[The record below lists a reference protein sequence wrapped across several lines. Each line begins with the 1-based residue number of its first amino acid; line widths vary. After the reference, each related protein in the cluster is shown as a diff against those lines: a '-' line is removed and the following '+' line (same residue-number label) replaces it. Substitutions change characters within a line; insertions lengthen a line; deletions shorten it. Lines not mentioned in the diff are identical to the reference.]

1 MSISS
6 HILST
11 YLKSIFRQNILT
23 QNGNDGKANK
33 FSRRKEKISIAAEH
47 DGSSL
52 ILLVDKKE
60 VLRTTSYLLSGT
72 GQVRVAVRAGN
83 PAMRIQ
89 NVEVFRLAPPEN
101 ATALMAGDTLLEEQ
115 LYEKAIRRYLLVDD
129 THPGSRLA
137 EIALQKAYMV
147 AASKLNIEPLHSD
160 VSLDIKKRIAAKYP
174 DFNHVLLLGAD
185 ETLRVCGIE
194 IQEAAARQARENAEE
209 NGVSDRFCVVCGD
222 LRQAHAEIAPG
233 SFDCVLSNPPYYPP
247 GSGYLHAQDSLCA
260 ARSEICCP
268 FDALCAAAARAL
280 RWGGRFFLVHK
291 PERLVDLMTGLR
303 AARLEPKRIR
313 FVRHR
318 AGSSVNLVLI
328 EARLGGGPGLQFEPD
343 LVLYTQT
350 GELSAAGRRIYHL
363 QE

>member
-1 MSISS
+1 MEELLFDSIRMKIPDAQFRMSTDSM
-6 HILST
+6 
-11 YLKSIFRQNILT
+11 
-23 QNGNDGKANK
+23 
-33 FSRRKEKISIAAEH
+33 
-47 DGSSL
+47 
-52 ILLVDKKE
+52 
-60 VLRTTSYLLSGT
+60 VL
-72 GQVRVAVRAGN
+72 ADFC
-83 PAMRIQ
+83 RI
-89 NVEVFRLAPPEN
+89 R
-101 ATALMAGDTLLEEQ
+101 
-115 LYEKAIRRYLLVDD
+115 
-129 THPGSRLA
+129 PGSR
-137 EIALQKAYMV
+137 V
-147 AASKLNIEPLHSD
+147 
-160 VSLDIKKRIAAKYP
+160 LDLGCGCGTLGL
-174 DFNHVLLLGAD
+174 LLLGAD

-194 IQEAAARQARENAEE
+194 IQEAAARQAQENAEE
-209 NGVSDRFCVVCGD
+209 NGFSDH
-222 LRQAHAEIAPG
+222 LHI
-233 SFDCVLSNPPYYPP
+233 VLSNPPYYPP
-247 GSGYLHAQDSLCA
+247 GSGYLHAQDSLSA

-318 AGSSVNLVLI
+318 AENAVNLVLI

>member
-1 MSISS
+1 
-6 HILST
+6 
-11 YLKSIFRQNILT
+11 
-23 QNGNDGKANK
+23 
-33 FSRRKEKISIAAEH
+33 
-47 DGSSL
+47 
-52 ILLVDKKE
+52 
-60 VLRTTSYLLSGT
+60 
-72 GQVRVAVRAGN
+72 
-83 PAMRIQ
+83 
-89 NVEVFRLAPPEN
+89 
-101 ATALMAGDTLLEEQ
+101 MAQ
-115 LYEKAIRRYLLVDD
+115 L
-129 THPGSRLA
+129 
-137 EIALQKAYMV
+137 
-147 AASKLNIEPLHSD
+147 
-160 VSLDIKKRIAAKYP
+160 
-174 DFNHVLLLGAD
+174 
-185 ETLRVCGIE
+185 E
-194 IQEAAARQARENAEE
+194 IQEAAARQARANAEE

-328 EARLGGGPGLQFEPD
+328 ESRLGGRPGLQFEPD

>member
-1 MSISS
+1 MEELLFDSIRMKIPDAQFRMSTDSM
-6 HILST
+6 
-11 YLKSIFRQNILT
+11 
-23 QNGNDGKANK
+23 
-33 FSRRKEKISIAAEH
+33 
-47 DGSSL
+47 
-52 ILLVDKKE
+52 
-60 VLRTTSYLLSGT
+60 VL
-72 GQVRVAVRAGN
+72 ADFC
-83 PAMRIQ
+83 RI
-89 NVEVFRLAPPEN
+89 R
-101 ATALMAGDTLLEEQ
+101 
-115 LYEKAIRRYLLVDD
+115 
-129 THPGSRLA
+129 PGSR
-137 EIALQKAYMV
+137 V
-147 AASKLNIEPLHSD
+147 
-160 VSLDIKKRIAAKYP
+160 LDLGCGCGTLGL
-174 DFNHVLLLGAD
+174 LLLGAD
-185 ETLRVCGIE
+185 GTL
-194 IQEAAARQARENAEE
+194 QARENAEE

-222 LRQAHAEIAPG
+222 LRQTHAQIAPG

-318 AGSSVNLVLI
+318 AENAVNLVLI